1 MEFLIRQYTEDAQLW
16 ILMAVLSFDIISGF
30 AKALA
35 TGTFDSAISK
45 KGLII
50 HAMIGLLVIG
60 LSMAAVILR
69 GSMWGTGALYLYTV
83 ATTGFSIS
91 YGASIIE
98 NLDEM
103 GVPVPDEI
111 TKYLAN
117 IKSKGGD
124 KNEWSIFKINN
135 KRGSKTYV

>member
-1 MEFLIRQYTEDAQLW
+1 MENLIMRYTEDAQLW
-16 ILMAVLSFDIISGF
+16 ILMAVLSFDIITGF
-30 AKALA
+30 AKAIA
-35 TGTFDSAISK
+35 TEKFDSAISK
-45 KGLII
+45 KGLLI
-50 HAMIGLLVIG
+50 HATIGLLVMG
-60 LSMAAVILR
+60 LSMSAVILR
-69 GSMWGTGALYLYTV
+69 DTMWETGALYLYTV

-103 GVPVPDEI
+103 GVPVPEAI

-124 KNEWSIFKINN
+124 KNE
-135 KRGSKTYV
+135 

>member
-1 MEFLIRQYTEDAQLW
+1 M
-16 ILMAVLSFDIISGF
+16 
-30 AKALA
+30 
-35 TGTFDSAISK
+35 
-45 KGLII
+45 I
-50 HAMIGLLVIG
+50 HATIGLLVMG

-69 GSMWGTGALYLYTV
+69 GTMWETGALYLYTV

-103 GVPVPDEI
+103 GVPVPDAI

-117 IKSKGGD
+117 IKGKGGD
-124 KNEWSIFKINN
+124 KK
-135 KRGSKTYV
+135 